1 MKSSLALSITLGQLL
16 WQASV
21 AFAPTN
27 TNVSKNRIV
36 KLSTSSSSLLSSAD
50 DEFSRR
56 DVLLRSASS
65 FFTVAAAAST
75 GLVAGPN
82 SALAYA
88 QEAQDKE
95 NMVAGYKR
103 LTYLIDN
110 WVKET
115 TVCGRFDNPYIGN
128 NGCER
133 TPEKVMEY
141 LGFKSMKDPLFRA
154 DKTMQR
160 LQTLV
165 KDDDEIDYMEA
176 MEAYNEKSEEAS
188 NIAFVSSWGEANPGG
203 GKDRIEVF
211 IERSKKSVVTSRD
224 SLKTCI
230 DILGIK
236 ID

>member
-56 DVLLRSASS
+56 DVLSRSASA

-75 GLVAGPN
+75 GLVAGPD

-88 QEAQDKE
+88 QEAQDKQ

-103 LTYLIDN
+103 LTYFIDN
-110 WVKET
+110 WEKET

-165 KDDDEIDYMEA
+165 KDDDEIDYRRRWKLTMRSQKRLQILHLSVVG
-176 MEAYNEKSEEAS
+176 EKLILE
-188 NIAFVSSWGEANPGG
+188 GE
-203 GKDRIEVF
+203 RIEL
-211 IERSKKSVVTSRD
+211 RYL
-224 SLKTCI
+224 LKGQRNQSSPR
-230 DILGIK
+230 GIA
-236 ID
+236 